1 MEIPYG
7 KQNIDQTD
15 IDAVV
20 ESLQS
25 ARITQ
30 GPLVDVFEQ
39 KISDYVGSDYA
50 IACNSATSGLFIAY
64 KTLGVGP
71 GSMVWTSTNTFVA
84 TTNAA
89 LLLGADVDFIDI
101 DPRTFNLSTE
111 SLMQKLE
118 DAQRTGTL
126 PDVVTVVH
134 FAGLPC
140 DMEDIAEL
148 ATKYGFKVIEDASHA
163 LGATYKDSKIGDCKF
178 SDAAVFSFHPVK
190 MITTGEGG
198 AVTTNSSS
206 VAESCFE
213 LRSHGVTRD
222 AKKFRNTE
230 HGPWYFEQHDLGLN
244 LRLTDF
250 QCALGISQLKRLDK
264 FLEERNEVATSYL
277 EAFSDL
283 PISTQEVNND
293 RSSSFHLFTVCIEDE
308 GIERDEVISKLK
320 DKGIQANVHY
330 IPVPY
335 HPFYE
340 DRGFSLADY
349 PNTEH
354 YFKNALSIPLFSGI
368 RKKETDYVVKSLKEI
383 VNS

>member
-7 KQNIDQTD
+7 KQSIDQTD

-20 ESLQS
+20 EALQS

-30 GPLVDVFEQ
+30 GPLVELFEQ
-39 KISDYVGSDYA
+39 KISDYVGSKYA

-64 KTLGVGP
+64 KALGVGP

-84 TTNAA
+84 TSNAA
-89 LLLGADVDFIDI
+89 LILGADVDFIDI
-101 DPRTFNLSTE
+101 DPGTFNLSRE
-111 SLMQKLE
+111 ALRNKLE
-118 DAQRTGTL
+118 VAQQNGNL

-148 ATKYGFKVIEDASHA
+148 AKKYGFKVVEDASHA
-163 LGATYKDSKIGDCKF
+163 LGATYKNSKIGDCKY
-178 SDAAVFSFHPVK
+178 SDAVVFSFHPVK

-222 AKKFRNTE
+222 EKKFRNTE
-230 HGPWYFEQHDLGLN
+230 HGSWYFEQHDLGLN

-250 QCALGISQLKRLDK
+250 QCALGVSQLKRLDK
-264 FLEERNEVATSYL
+264 FVQERNEVATLYQ

-283 PISTQEVNND
+283 PISTQEVSDD
-293 RSSSFHLFTVCIEDE
+293 RTSSFHLFTVCIEDE
-308 GIERDEVISKLK
+308 EIERDEVISKLK
-320 DKGIQANVHY
+320 GKGIQANVHY

-335 HPFYE
+335 HPLYE
-340 DRGFSLADY
+340 DRGFSLAHH
-349 PNTEH
+349 PNTEK
-354 YFKNALSIPLFSGI
+354 YFKNALSIPLFAGISGE
-368 RKKETDYVVKSLKEI
+368 ETDYVVKSLKEI
-383 VNS
+383 LN